1 MVKIMTIQTIKKSL
15 SCLIW
20 AFSLLSGTNTALAY
34 DGNELY
40 KDLRGQG
47 FVEGFAWGRIT
58 AFANAFADGGFLGAC
73 LALPQGT
80 SNEQL
85 VDVVKLYL
93 QNNPQIRQRSAQ
105 TIIHNSLV
113 EAYGRHLP
121 KSDGWCY

>member
-1 MVKIMTIQTIKKSL
+1 MIKIMIIQTIKKLL
-15 SCLIW
+15 SFLIW
-20 AFSLLSGTNTALAY
+20 AFALLSATNTALAY

-58 AFANAFADGGFLGAC
+58 GFAKAFADGGFLGTC
-73 LALPQGT
+73 LTVPEGT
-80 SNEQL
+80 SNEQF

-105 TIIHNSLV
+105 VIIHNSLV
-113 EAYGRHLP
+113 EAYGRHSP